1 MQLPF
6 TLQYHLAL
14 DLGTAWT
21 RGASLEGR
29 YSSTKTQRDGTP
41 GMRGGEVS
49 SASTCREILSDL
61 FKVLRPPFLRRPHVV
76 ACIPV
81 AATEKQRA
89 LFTTM
94 LYESGA
100 WSVTL
105 VQQALAAAMGAGLD
119 PGSDYAQM
127 VVDVGDGITEYSVIR
142 EGRVDWSHSVRSGCS
157 TIRERIAGHCTGEQG
172 EEILT
177 WMETGLFE
185 ARPDILSPELVAS
198 LEEPIGFLAD
208 EARALFE
215 LLPDKIACEVI
226 ENGITLVGGGALMR
240 ELKRQLSSRTGL
252 AVRIPGNPLTAA
264 IEGAKQVIPYVSR
277 K

>member
-6 TLQYHLAL
+6 TLQYHVAL

-21 RGASLEGR
+21 RGANLEGS
-29 YSSTKTQRDGTP
+29 YSSTKTQRHGTP
-41 GMRGGEVS
+41 GMQGGVIS

-61 FKVLRPPFLRRPHVV
+61 FKALRPPFLRRPHVV
-76 ACIPV
+76 ACIP
-81 AATEKQRA
+81 ATATEKQRA

-105 VQQALAAAMGAGLD
+105 VQQALAVAMGAGLD

-127 VVDVGDGITEYSVIR
+127 IVDVGDGITEYAVIR
-142 EGRVDWSHSVRSGCS
+142 EGRVAWSHSVQSGCG
-157 TIRERIAGHCTGEQG
+157 TIREIVARHCDGDKG

-185 ARPDILSPELVAS
+185 TRPELLSPGLVEK
-198 LEEPIGFLAD
+198 LEEPIGFLAE
-208 EARALFE
+208 EARSLFE
-215 LLPDKIACEVI
+215 RLPDKIACEVI
-226 ENGITLVGGGALMR
+226 ENGITFVGGGALMR
-240 ELKRQLSSRTGL
+240 ELKRQLSARTGL

-264 IEGAKQVIPYVSR
+264 IEGAKQVIPYVNR
-277 K
+277 N